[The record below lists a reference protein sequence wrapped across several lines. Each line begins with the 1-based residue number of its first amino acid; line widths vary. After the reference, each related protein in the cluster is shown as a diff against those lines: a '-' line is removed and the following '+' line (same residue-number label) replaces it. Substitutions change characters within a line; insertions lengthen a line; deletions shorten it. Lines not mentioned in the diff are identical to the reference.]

1 MDLIR
6 RRKRQ
11 LQAYLEKP
19 VLYAIVLQYCFSLR
33 CHGHCFTVSAVGKVT
48 GSSIDFSW
56 LEIAIFCK
64 ASATKQYNS
73 HQVKWCGA
81 DIYLLPHSLQVMTWL
96 MGLIRN
102 SFLQNL
108 KLGYISVSLFLCEA
122 DYFPYP
128 ENLSGDICY
137 PVFFQGIPFCVLH
150 KVCDRASSTKL
161 HNKLQ
166 NKYQCPTNIK
176 YRSQLFSKAK

>member
-1 MDLIR
+1 M
-6 RRKRQ
+6 
-11 LQAYLEKP
+11 LQH
-19 VLYAIVLQYCFSLR
+19 CFSLR
-33 CHGHCFTVSAVGKVT
+33 SYGHCFTASAAGKVT
-48 GSSIDFSW
+48 GFSIGFPW

-64 ASATKQYNS
+64 ASAPIQYNS

-81 DIYLLPHSLQVMTWL
+81 DIYLLLRTLQAMTWL

-108 KLGYISVSLFLCEA
+108 KLGYISVTLFLCEA

-128 ENLSGDICY
+128 ENLSGDIGY
-137 PVFFQGIPFCVLH
+137 PVFFQGIPFRVLH
-150 KVCDRASSTKL
+150 KVCDRARSTKL

-166 NKYQCPTNIK
+166 NKYQCTTNIK
-176 YRSQLFSKAK
+176 HRSQLFSKAK